1 MKFASKLI
9 LNLKSN
15 KIPGATVACLCLLC
29 LKVPNA
35 NSQGNT
41 NFKAK
46 KKFVQGELTAE
57 KQNKHL
63 TYLLPAMVAP
73 ENWIWWHRIQPAN
86 KKISASLSEDRKHL
100 IIHLNKELQNTVELE
115 IQSQLVPE
123 SDLMFKMNQIQL
135 IGTHNSYH
143 IAPEPGVMKI
153 IKTVMPGEAANISYT
168 HRPLPEQLDILG
180 MRKLELDVFHDIK
193 GGAFASPLG
202 ATMTGLKNWKSR
214 HPEFDTESMMSPGMK
229 IIHFPNFDFRSNT
242 PTLKSALSELNTWS
256 KKNNLHL
263 PIMVLIETKKT
274 VPTRKG
280 NKSGIFEMD
289 DFRQLE
295 KEIVEVLKPGQ
306 IITPNKVQ
314 GEHETLNQAIRK
326 GAWPSLGECRG
337 KFVLALD
344 NQGAERINYLKLHP
358 GLQGALLFVSS
369 PPGQPES
376 AFLKINDPKGNHVEI
391 QKRIKEGYLIRT
403 RADSDLREGRT
414 NDYRQ
419 MNLAFSSGAQ
429 YISTDFPEKM
439 AGYSDYNVQWP
450 DGKVS
455 RLNPLFGF
463 DQRQVTMEPEKL
475 SSQIISRRFAL
486 KVPAEALN

>member
-1 MKFASKLI
+1 
-9 LNLKSN
+9 
-15 KIPGATVACLCLLC
+15 
-29 LKVPNA
+29 
-35 NSQGNT
+35 
-41 NFKAK
+41 
-46 KKFVQGELTAE
+46 
-57 KQNKHL
+57 
-63 TYLLPAMVAP
+63 MVSP
-73 ENWIWWHRIQPAN
+73 ENWIWWHKIRPGS
-86 KKISASLSEDRKHL
+86 KKISASLSEDREHL
-100 IIHLNKELQNTVELE
+100 VIHLNGESPNLVELE
-115 IQSQLVPE
+115 IQSQLMPK
-123 SDLMFKMNQIQL
+123 SDLMLKMNQVQL

-143 IAPEPGVMKI
+143 IAPEPGIMKI
-153 IKTVMPGEAANISYT
+153 IKSVMPNEAANISYT

-193 GGAFASPLG
+193 GGAFATPLG
-202 ATMTGLKNWKSR
+202 PTMAGLKNWKSL

-242 PTLKSALSELNTWS
+242 PTLKTALSELNIWS
-256 KKNNLHL
+256 RNNNLHL
-263 PIMVLIETKKT
+263 PIMILIETKNT
-274 VPTRKG
+274 VAPRKE

-295 KEIVEVLKPGQ
+295 KEIIEVLKPEQ
-306 IITPNKVQ
+306 IITPNMVQ
-314 GEHETLNQAIRK
+314 GGHKTLNQAIRK
-326 GAWPSLGECRG
+326 GAWPFLGECRG
-337 KFVLALD
+337 KFILALD
-344 NQGAERINYLKLHP
+344 NQGTERVNYLKLHP

-376 AFLKINDPKGNHVEI
+376 AFLKINDPKGNHAEI

-439 AGYSDYNVQWP
+439 EGYSDYNVQWP
-450 DGKVS
+450 DGKVG
-455 RLNPLFGF
+455 RLNPLFEF
-463 DQRQVTMEPEKL
+463 EQHQATMEPEKL

-486 KVPAEALN
+486 KVPAAVLN

>member
-1 MKFASKLI
+1 MKTNTI
-9 LNLKSN
+9 L
-15 KIPGATVACLCLLC
+15 GGTVACFTFLC
-29 LKVPNA
+29 LKLPDA

-41 NFKAK
+41 TDKSK
-46 KKFVQGELTAE
+46 KEFIQGELTVE
-57 KQNKHL
+57 KRNKHL
-63 TYLLPAMVAP
+63 TYLLPAMVSP
-73 ENWIWWHRIQPAN
+73 ENWIWWHKIRPGS
-86 KKISASLSEDRKHL
+86 KKISASLSEDREHL
-100 IIHLNKELQNTVELE
+100 VIHLNGESPNLVELE
-115 IQSQLVPE
+115 IQSQLMPK
-123 SDLMFKMNQIQL
+123 SDLMLKMNQVQL

-143 IAPEPGVMKI
+143 IAPEPGIMKI
-153 IKTVMPGEAANISYT
+153 IKSVMPNEAANISYT

-193 GGAFASPLG
+193 GGAFATPLG
-202 ATMTGLKNWKSR
+202 ATMAGLKNWKSL

-242 PTLKSALSELNTWS
+242 PTLKTALSELNIWS
-256 KKNNLHL
+256 RKNNLHL
-263 PIMVLIETKKT
+263 PIMILIETKKT
-274 VPTRKG
+274 VAPRKE

-295 KEIVEVLKPGQ
+295 KEIIEVLKPEQ
-306 IITPNKVQ
+306 IITPNMVQ
-314 GEHETLNQAIRK
+314 GGHKTLNQAIRK
-326 GAWPSLGECRG
+326 GAWPFLGECRG
-337 KFVLALD
+337 KFILALD
-344 NQGAERINYLKLHP
+344 NQGTERVNYLKLHP

-376 AFLKINDPKGNHVEI
+376 AFLKINDPKGNHAEI

-439 AGYSDYNVQWP
+439 EGYSDYNVQWP
-450 DGKVS
+450 DGKVG
-455 RLNPLFGF
+455 RLNPLFEF
-463 DQRQVTMEPEKL
+463 EQHQATMEPEKL

-486 KVPAEALN
+486 KVPAAVLN

>member
-1 MKFASKLI
+1 M
-9 LNLKSN
+9 
-15 KIPGATVACLCLLC
+15 V
-29 LKVPNA
+29 
-35 NSQGNT
+35 Q
-41 NFKAK
+41 AK
-46 KKFVQGELTAE
+46 
-57 KQNKHL
+57 
-63 TYLLPAMVAP
+63 
-73 ENWIWWHRIQPAN
+73 
-86 KKISASLSEDRKHL
+86 
-100 IIHLNKELQNTVELE
+100 
-115 IQSQLVPE
+115 SQLIQNGFHLFFRCWDYKFPCMKSFHWMVLMCLVSFAQGSVASDWPTYRHDGNRSAVSSE
-123 SDLMFKMNQIQL
+123 SMPGQL
-135 IGTHNSYH
+135 NPQWIFESRHQPMSAWPMPGEETPRMHTDRAYHVVVAGRTLFFGNNIDNH

-153 IKTVMPGEAANISYT
+153 IKTVMPGEGANISYT

-193 GGAFASPLG
+193 GGAFATPLG

-214 HPEFDTESMMSPGMK
+214 HPEFDTLSMMSPGMK

-242 PTLKSALSELNTWS
+242 PTLKTALSELNIWS

-263 PIMVLIETKKT
+263 PIMILIETKKT
-274 VPTRKG
+274 TAVRKG

-295 KEIVEVLKPGQ
+295 KEIVEILKPEQ

-314 GEHETLNQAIRK
+314 GGHKTLNQAIRK

-376 AFLKINDPKGNHVEI
+376 AFLKINDPKGNYLEI

-439 AGYSDYNVQWP
+439 EGYSDYSVQWP
-450 DGKVS
+450 NGKVG
-455 RLNPLFGF
+455 RLNPLFEF

-486 KVPAEALN
+486 KVPAEVLN